1 MPSSFPSQIADLRT
15 EFQSENEEMLETIRE
30 LSREVKLQ
38 NLIIN
43 NFVPAEYQVN
53 PWLSY
58 RTDN

>member
-1 MPSSFPSQIADLRT
+1 LRT